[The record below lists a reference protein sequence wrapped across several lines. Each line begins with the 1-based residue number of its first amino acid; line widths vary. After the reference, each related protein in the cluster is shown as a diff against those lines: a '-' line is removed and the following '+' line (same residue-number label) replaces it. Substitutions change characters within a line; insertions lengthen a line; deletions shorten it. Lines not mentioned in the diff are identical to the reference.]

1 MDHSK
6 IEQLT
11 GLQRK
16 IDYDFELDQVMEEDI
31 DQMVNLCES
40 LSDEEE
46 QELWRQ
52 IKQKHGD
59 IPDDDIVEFV
69 KNKLISEGLS

>member
-31 DQMVNLCES
+31 DHMIELYDS
-40 LSDEEE
+40 LTEEE
-46 QELWRQ
+46 ESELW
-52 IKQKHGD
+52 KT
-59 IPDDDIVEFV
+59 
-69 KNKLISEGLS
+69 L

>member
-1 MDHSK
+1 MDRNK
-6 IEQLT
+6 IEMIT

-31 DQMVNLCES
+31 DHMVNLCES

-46 QELWRQ
+46 QELW
-52 IKQKHGD
+52 KT
-59 IPDDDIVEFV
+59 
-69 KNKLISEGLS
+69 L

>member
-1 MDHSK
+1 MDHNK
-6 IEQLT
+6 IEMIT

-31 DQMVNLCES
+31 YQMVELCES

-46 QELWRQ
+46 KELW
-52 IKQKHGD
+52 
-59 IPDDDIVEFV
+59 
-69 KNKLISEGLS
+69 KNL